1 MPAIHGKYDLFAGD
15 RQQEGVV
22 DLDSIVVFR
31 LGSQKY
37 GVPIGSVKEI
47 IPCSDITPAPGT
59 PPWFLGFMNV
69 RGDLVPVVSLTRYIG
84 MEYQTC
90 NGMERIL
97 ILMSERG
104 TRRGFQADEVTSIEP
119 FSPDDIQSV
128 RDRGNGS
135 GFPRELIKGVSDT
148 GKELVV
154 VLDVERLL
162 AGEGVEDETA

>member
-1 MPAIHGKYDLFAGD
+1 M
-15 RQQEGVV
+15 
-22 DLDSIVVFR
+22 DSIVVFR

-59 PPWFLGFMNV
+59 PPWFQGFMNV
-69 RGDLVPVVSLTRYIG
+69 RGDLVPVVSLARYIG
-84 MEYQTC
+84 MEDQSG
-90 NGMERIL
+90 NGAERIL
-97 ILMSERG
+97 VLISESG
-104 TRRGFQADEVTSIEP
+104 NRRGFQTDEVTSIETC
-119 FSPDDIQSV
+119 SLDEMQDI

-135 GFPRELIKGVSDT
+135 GFPREFIKGVSDT

-162 AGEGVEDETA
+162 AGERVDEETA